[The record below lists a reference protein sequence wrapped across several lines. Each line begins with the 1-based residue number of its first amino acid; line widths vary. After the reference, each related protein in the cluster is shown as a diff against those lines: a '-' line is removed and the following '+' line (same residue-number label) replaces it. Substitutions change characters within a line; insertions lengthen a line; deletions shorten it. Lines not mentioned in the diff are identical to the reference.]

1 MSEKP
6 IVSDA
11 GYKKWLS
18 DLKLRIRSVQ
28 LKAALSVNSGLL
40 QFYWELGAA
49 IVAKQ
54 AETKWGEGLFLQ
66 LSADLITE
74 FPDMKGFSVSNL
86 RYIRQWYLFYSDAA
100 AIHQQAVGESGQ
112 ELPAQITMIPWGH
125 NIAIMSKCKQLD
137 EALYYVRQT
146 VQNNWSRAVLVHQ
159 IESGAYRREGKGIS
173 NFACTLPQPQS
184 DLAKQT
190 LKDPYI
196 FDFLTMTNEY
206 NELDLEKA
214 LVDHITHFLLELGAG
229 FAYIG
234 RQYPLHVGERDF
246 FIDLLFYH
254 TRLHCY
260 VVIELK
266 AIEFEPEHTGK
277 LNFYIKAID
286 EQLRKEGDA
295 ATVGILLC
303 KGKDRVVAEYAL
315 SDIHKPMGVSEYQLT
330 QSLPENLRGSLPSIE
345 EIEAE
350 LSREAGDE

>member
-40 QFYWELGAA
+40 QFYWELGAD

-54 AETKWGEGLFLQ
+54 VETKWGEGLFLQ

-112 ELPAQITMIPWGH
+112 ELLAQITMIPWGH

-137 EALYYVRQT
+137 EALYYVSQT

-159 IESGAYRREGKGIS
+159 IESGVYRREGKGIS

-184 DLAKQT
+184 DL
-190 LKDPYI
+190 
-196 FDFLTMTNEY
+196 
-206 NELDLEKA
+206 
-214 LVDHITHFLLELGAG
+214 
-229 FAYIG
+229 
-234 RQYPLHVGERDF
+234 
-246 FIDLLFYH
+246 
-254 TRLHCY
+254 
-260 VVIELK
+260 VIR
-266 AIEFEPEHTGK
+266 ADG
-277 LNFYIKAID
+277 
-286 EQLRKEGDA
+286 
-295 ATVGILLC
+295 TVGLC
-303 KGKDRVVAEYAL
+303 KQDLDRAWF
-315 SDIHKPMGVSEYQLT
+315 
-330 QSLPENLRGSLPSIE
+330 
-345 EIEAE
+345 
-350 LSREAGDE
+350 AGDLTTETLAAVWERLGEAFTRHALGGVGVPGVRGV